1 MKKRICL
8 FVFSL
13 LTSLNALAK
22 DSYTLISNEFS
33 MPGLGMDSAERT
45 IQAIESAIKPKKLIT
60 KHVKTIEE
68 VDKAI
73 ENGEADMCIIG
84 AAIYWRHVKNGLR
97 DIATLTTPE
106 QPDPDKAVGAL
117 VVTRRDAPY
126 KDIEDLKDK
135 TIGVNSPIGFQGLY
149 CLLKELN
156 DLGFDF
162 NNFFSEIKYYGLD
175 PAPRLS
181 ALRKGEVEAVTLN
194 VCYYERMLKKGIN
207 VLEGLKVIGEKKSN
221 GSNCL
226 SSTSLY
232 PNWTF
237 LISPQIDSKTIV
249 AVANALYNMPVE
261 PDGHKWTIASDY
273 RAPDEL
279 YKALKMG
286 PYEHLNSWTISRIW
300 AEFKIFIL
308 CGFLLISFAVFH
320 YIRVSHLIEIR
331 TSQLRSALDTQR
343 RLTRS
348 VHEMTRKYEA
358 TRRAFTVAQLSSI
371 VAHELSQPVSS
382 ILLYAQGISCLLKKN
397 PPPNKLEKG
406 IEKIVDSAKEVEK
419 FITLVRNYAK
429 PDQNRDIK
437 AIDIKEVLQNIVAGI
452 IESDDLSS
460 HNIKLLLP
468 NCPVKVKIPQVEFE
482 LAVTNLIKNS
492 LEATQDNPDPV
503 IEIKMTTNQDKI
515 LLEVSDN
522 GPPLTQD
529 FLTKLQDPLHST
541 KVSGLGLG
549 LSIVKAITEKHFGG
563 FKLSLT
569 KSGGLKASLEFLM
582 ETESGST
589 SC

>member
-1 MKKRICL
+1 MIKDLWHII
-8 FVFSL
+8 FAVL
-13 LTSLNALAK
+13 LAFNVYAK
-22 DSYTLISNEFS
+22 DSYTLISNEFT

-45 IQAIESAIKPKKLIT
+45 IKAIESAIKPNKLIS

-73 ENGEADMCIIG
+73 ENGEADMCITG

-117 VVTRRDAPY
+117 VVTREDAPY
-126 KDIEDLKDK
+126 KELKDLKGK

-162 NNFFSEIKYYGLD
+162 KKFFSEIKYYGLD
-175 PAPRLS
+175 PAPRLE
-181 ALRKGEVEAVTLN
+181 ALRKREVEAVTLN

-207 VLEGLKVIGEKKSN
+207 VLEGLKVVGEKKDN

-237 LISPQIDSKTIV
+237 LISPRLDSKTIV
-249 AVANALYNMPVE
+249 AVANALYSMPTD
-261 PDGHKWTIASDY
+261 PDGQKWTIASDY

-279 YKALKMG
+279 YKTLKMG
-286 PYEHLNSWTISRIW
+286 PYEHLNYWTLTRVW
-300 AEFKIFIL
+300 DKFKFFIL
-308 CGFLLISFAVFH
+308 CGLLLIFFGFFH
-320 YIRVSHLIEIR
+320 YLRVSHLIDVR
-331 TSQLRSALDTQR
+331 TRQLRTALDSQKK
-343 RLTRS
+343 LTRS
-348 VHEMTRKYEA
+348 VQEMNKKYET

-382 ILLYAQGISCLLKKN
+382 ILLYAQGISYLLKKN
-397 PPPNKLEKG
+397 PSPDKLESG
-406 IEKIVDSAKEVEK
+406 IEKIVVNAKEVEK

-429 PDQNRDIK
+429 PAPNTVIEP
-437 AIDIKEVLQNIVAGI
+437 IDIKEVLQKIV
-452 IESDDLSS
+452 ESITESSGLSRET
-460 HNIKLLLP
+460 IRLFLP
-468 NCPVKVKIPQVEFE
+468 DHSVQVKIPPVEFE

-492 LEATQDNPDPV
+492 LEATQDLPNPV
-503 IEIKMTTNQDKI
+503 VLITLTAKQDKVI
-515 LLEVSDN
+515 LEISDN
-522 GPPLTQD
+522 GPYLSED
-529 FLTKLQDPLHST
+529 FLKKIQDPLEST

-549 LSIVKAITEKHFGG
+549 LSIVKAITEKHFGN
-563 FKLSLT
+563 FELSLT
-569 KSGGLKASLEFLM
+569 EHGSLKATLKFLM
-582 ETESGST
+582 ETGPGST
-589 SC
+589 KC